1 MDDAAQPTVSLAE
14 LLARHLRVN
23 ILAKPTE
30 ARYDLVTR
38 NLARFLGG
46 PTAQASDVYLNQIT
60 VDVMLDFRAWSLK
73 RMKPVSF
80 NTERR
85 HLSVLFNTAVR
96 EGLMPANPLRRVSNA
111 PVLREAPKALSKDN
125 MDAYLEWL
133 LTATRNNRH
142 GQAVDVIQPQWF
154 WYTVLRTF
162 YFTGMRKRQLIGLV
176 WSDIDFAGRSIHL
189 SAESSKTRR
198 GWKVPLPEPLVNDL
212 LDLRRRTLEVCREH
226 LGPRQVFCL
235 PLFSERRSSFRHDA
249 MRPDNLDH
257 FFQRLRRA
265 VPVGTP
271 MLSAHR
277 IRHTTSTILANNV
290 ANLKVVQEQLGHTS
304 ISTTYMYVHPN
315 LDTMRR
321 ALKAL
326 ECEKVAKFDP
336 RETPPV

>member
-23 ILAKPTE
+23 MLAKPTE

-46 PTAQASDVYLNQIT
+46 PTAHACDVYLNQVT
-60 VDVMLDFRAWSLK
+60 PDAMLDFRAWSLT

-85 HLSVLFNTAVR
+85 HLSVLFNCAVR

-111 PVLREAPKALSKDN
+111 PVSRGAPKALTKDSMN
-125 MDAYLEWL
+125 AYLEWL
-133 LTATRNNRH
+133 QTATRRDRNGR
-142 GQAVDVIQPQWF
+142 AVDVIQPQWF

-176 WSDIDFAGRSIHL
+176 WSDIDFVERSIQL

-212 LDLRRRTLEVCREH
+212 VDLRRRTLEVCREH

-235 PLFSERRSSFRHDA
+235 PLFSERRSVFRHDV
-249 MRPDNLDH
+249 MRPDNLDN
-257 FFQRLRRA
+257 FFQRLRKA
-265 VPVGTP
+265 MPVDTP
-271 MLSAHR
+271 RLSAHK
-277 IRHTTSTILANNV
+277 IRHTTSTILANKV
-290 ANLKVVQEQLGHTS
+290 PNLKVVQEQLGHTS
-304 ISTTYMYVHPN
+304 INTTYIYVHPN
-315 LDTMRR
+315 LATMRD
-321 ALKAL
+321 ALQAL
-326 ECEKVAKFDP
+326 E
-336 RETPPV
+336 